1 MRDAVGEEARRFRG
15 TSPTM
20 YKTEFS
26 AYKYRKKMG
35 DGFMKKET
43 KRTILTFVIAIIIP
57 LAIGGFSA
65 FLTRENMKLYDEI
78 NSPPLSPP
86 AFLFPVVWTILY
98 VLMGISSAF
107 IWLNRSEGKDTADR
121 GLLIYA
127 ASLFF
132 NFVWSLVFFNF
143 KAYLFAF
150 VWLLVMLAL
159 IILTVINYKKVV
171 PLAAYLQI
179 PYVLWVA
186 FAGYLN
192 FGVWILNG

>member
-1 MRDAVGEEARRFRG
+1 
-15 TSPTM
+15 
-20 YKTEFS
+20 
-26 AYKYRKKMG
+26 
-35 DGFMKKET
+35 MKHET
-43 KRTILTFVIAIIIP
+43 KRRVLVFGVAIAVA

-65 FLTRENMKLYDEI
+65 FLTRENMKMYDEI

-98 VLMGISSAF
+98 VLMGVSSAF
-107 IWLNRSEGKDTADR
+107 IWLNRTEDKDTADR

-127 ASLFF
+127 VSLFF
-132 NFVWSLVFFNF
+132 NFVWSLIFFNF

-150 VWLLVMLAL
+150 VWLLVMLTL
-159 IILTVINYKKVV
+159 IILTIINYKKVV

-179 PYVLWVA
+179 PYAVWVA

-192 FGVWILNG
+192 FGVWLLNG